1 MWVRK
6 VLEEEVRKEVAFL
19 RRGATKKTAEFVDVI
34 CERVR
39 RNVERSSIF
48 FVQFSVDC
56 RVVVVGLGGAGE
68 VTSSWSVEGVS

>member
-48 FVQFSVDC
+48 FVQFSV
-56 RVVVVGLGGAGE
+56 GLSGGGGG
-68 VTSSWSVEGVS
+68 TGGSG